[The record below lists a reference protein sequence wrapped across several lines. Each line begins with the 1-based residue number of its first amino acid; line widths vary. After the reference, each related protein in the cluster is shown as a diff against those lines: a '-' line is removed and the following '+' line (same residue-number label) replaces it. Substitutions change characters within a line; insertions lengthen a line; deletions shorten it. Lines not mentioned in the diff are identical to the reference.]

1 MRATLHESRT
11 ADKGSIAF
19 SVAAH
24 IVAIALIASITFRYP
39 LGAFFSHDKL
49 APTER
54 IQFVRVQP
62 APAQSLGTA
71 PTDKVKPKKAA
82 VPAPLVA
89 PVATPTE
96 LPPVPPPAA
105 NPGSPTGT
113 GTGAGGVPGG
123 VAANL
128 EPGLP
133 DARIE
138 LKPNTLR
145 LPLTMAERNDSAVK
159 AIFMDFRQA
168 EIAAEETKGRSPRD
182 WTIERDGQK
191 YGLDSQ
197 YIYLGRFKLPSAIL
211 AALPFKTGGVDGAAM
226 IRARNAD
233 WIRDDIYS
241 HSQGLSEDDFRAAVK
256 RIRERKDKERQEQ
269 DDAKKAAA
277 KPTPIIP

>member
-1 MRATLHESRT
+1 MKAMLHESRT

-19 SVAAH
+19 SIAAH

-39 LGAFFSHDKL
+39 LGAFFSRDKL

-62 APAQSLGTA
+62 APAQSLGTE
-71 PTDKVKPKKAA
+71 PTDKVRPKKAA
-82 VPAPLVA
+82 APVPLVA

-96 LPPVPPPAA
+96 LPPVPAA
-105 NPGSPTGT
+105 ASPGSPTGT

-123 VAANL
+123 VAASL
-128 EPGLP
+128 EPALP

-168 EIAAEETKGRSPRD
+168 EIAAEESKGRSPRD
-182 WTIERDGQK
+182 WTIEHDGQK

-241 HSQGLSEDDFRAAVK
+241 HSQGISEDDFRAAVK

-269 DDAKKAAA
+269 DDEKKAPA